1 MKNYNYLIL
10 LFVLLLSFNLTAQQ
24 NSEEVTAASR
34 TAEKL
39 NEASNSTTIISEKE
53 ISSKKSFNVLSL
65 LEGTVGVNVSRQGV
79 NSFNVSL
86 REGVDVFSTRT
97 VLLSDGRELNTY
109 GLNFFDAS
117 ASTLSGLDIARVEV
131 VRGSSSAVYGL
142 GASSGVIS
150 FTTKN
155 PFDYA
160 GTTIQVSS
168 GGITKFGGS
177 ILAGSAKNVQSNWNL
192 LDVNFRHAD
201 HNEDKSFG
209 YKINARYSENS
220 DWLVGDQTSQALGGE
235 LPVMHSFNFDTS
247 LYWRGEDFDL
257 TTTFGLND
265 TENIS
270 RRKMWGEEK
279 RGVSSKFLN
288 VKLDSGNFFAQ
299 YNYVQNDTK
308 ENYNYWIGADHGIDS
323 QQSHFQLGYE
333 LSLPSLSTELN
344 FGADN
349 RLIKFDT
356 GGRVF
361 GSYEDEDD
369 FRTVGAFVSSK
380 TNLFDNVDVLFQGRY
395 DHFNVINEGAFSPK
409 GVIFVKDNTG
419 GTLRLSMSQSNNP
432 DDAYTLFSD
441 FSAQS
446 LGSNGSYMG
455 PYGNKRA
462 LTFNNPTWK
471 PWSNLEGFVALH
483 PTPRLDIL
491 GISHFH
497 VMMGIA
503 QGYATSVLT
512 QAITT
517 GNLFLAAP
525 LSDLGG
531 IAMDMLSGSRYTD
544 FYFHDGNGNPMDLKG
559 SDTSQLST
567 ETTYELGYSNTIGD
581 KFSYSVDVYNIK
593 KNNIVGMRQVTP
605 HVAINPSL
613 LASEFGNNLANL
625 VYSRYR
631 DLGFP
636 AANAA
641 AFANIHGSIAG
652 QFAAGFAASVP
663 SLGLVQADQ
672 SPNDI
677 HRLYWSHYNF
687 GEINYWG
694 ADIATNYEINSAAS
708 LYANYSFINQTE
720 FTKEDVG
727 DITSPDVYHLNIPK
741 HRVKAGFVYNP
752 DKGLNFGLSFRYQNS
767 MNANTLNSGD
777 SSLFWFDGF
786 VPKRTVWDMNV
797 GMPITPKTRIDL
809 TVDNVLGK
817 KYQTFVNMPM
827 IGQQALFTLTHNF

>member
-1 MKNYNYLIL
+1 MKNYNYLFL

-39 NEASNSTTIISEKE
+39 SEASNSTTIISEKE
-53 ISSKKSFNVLSL
+53 ISSKKSFNILSL
-65 LEGTVGVNVSRQGV
+65 LESTVGVNVSRQGV

-86 REGVDVFSTRT
+86 REGVDLFSTRA

-168 GGITKFGGS
+168 GGITKYGGS

-192 LDVNFRHAD
+192 LDLNFRHAD

-220 DWLVGDQTSQALGGE
+220 DWLVGDQTSQTIGGE
-235 LPVMHSFNFDTS
+235 LPLMHSFNFDTS
-247 LYWRGEDFDL
+247 LYWRGDDYDF
-257 TTTFGLND
+257 TATFGLND
-265 TENIS
+265 TENIQ
-270 RRKMWGEEK
+270 RRRFWGEEK
-279 RGVSSKFLN
+279 RGASSKFLN
-288 VKLDSGNFFAQ
+288 LKVNSGNFFAQ

-308 ENYNYWIGADHGIDS
+308 ENYNYWLGADHGIDS

-356 GGRVF
+356 GGKVF
-361 GSYEDEDD
+361 GTYEDEDD
-369 FRTVGAFVSSK
+369 FRTIGAFVSSK
-380 TNLFDNVDVLFQGRY
+380 TKLFDNVDVLFQGRY

-409 GVIFVKDNTG
+409 GVIFVKDNKG
-419 GTLRLSMSQSNNP
+419 GTLRLSMSQSNNA

-441 FSAQS
+441 FAAAS
-446 LGSNGSYMG
+446 LNDGSYMG
-455 PYGNKRA
+455 PYGNKSA
-462 LTFNNPTWK
+462 LTFNNPTWR
-471 PWSNLEGFVALH
+471 PWPQLEGFVNLH

-503 QGYATSVLT
+503 DGYANSILT
-512 QAITT
+512 QAFST
-517 GNLFLAAP
+517 GNLILLAP
-525 LSDLGG
+525 VLT
-531 IAMDMLSGSRYTD
+531 IENIIMDMLSDGSYTD

-559 SDTSQLST
+559 NDTSQLST
-567 ETTYELGYSNTIGD
+567 ETTYELGYSNTIGE

-593 KNNIVGMRQVTP
+593 KNNIVSMRQVTP
-605 HVAINPSL
+605 HVAVNPAL
-613 LASEFGNNLANL
+613 LASEFGNNLADN
-625 VYSRYR
+625 VYSTYIS
-631 DLGFP
+631 LGLP

-641 AFANIHGSIAG
+641 ALANIHGSIAG
-652 QFAAGFAASVP
+652 QFAAGFAASAQ

-672 SPNDI
+672 SPDN

-694 ADIATNYEINSAAS
+694 ADIATNYEINKTAS

-720 FTKEDVG
+720 FTREDVG
-727 DITSPDVYHLNIPK
+727 PDETSPEVYHLNIPK
-741 HRVKAGFVYNP
+741 HRVKAGFAYNP

-767 MNANTLNSGD
+767 MNINTINSGNSD
-777 SSLFWFDGF
+777 LFWFDGF
-786 VPKRTVWDMNV
+786 IPKRAVWDMNI
-797 GMPITPKTRIDL
+797 GMPITSKTRIDL

>member
-86 REGVDVFSTRT
+86 REGVDIFSTRA

-220 DWLVGDQTSQALGGE
+220 DWLVGDQTSQAIGGE

-247 LYWRGEDFDL
+247 LYFKGEDYDL

-279 RGVSSKFLN
+279 RGVSSKFFN
-288 VKLDSGNFFAQ
+288 VKVNSGNFYAQ

-333 LSLPSLSTELN
+333 LSLPSLNTELN

-356 GGRVF
+356 GGKVF

-369 FRTVGAFVSSK
+369 FRTIGAFVSSK
-380 TNLFDNVDVLFQGRY
+380 TKLFDNVDVLFQGRY

-441 FSAQS
+441 FAAQS
-446 LGSNGSYMG
+446 LGNDGSYMG

-462 LTFNNPTWK
+462 LTFNNPTWR
-471 PWSNLEGFVALH
+471 PWPQLEGFVNLH

-497 VMMGIA
+497 VMLGIL
-503 QGYATSVLT
+503 QGYCSNYDSNCDGYWKHVVSISSSKYRTIIGYAKWSY
-512 QAITT
+512 
-517 GNLFLAAP
+517 
-525 LSDLGG
+525 
-531 IAMDMLSGSRYTD
+531 YTD
-544 FYFHDGNGNPMDLKG
+544 FILHDGLGNPMDLKG

-581 KFSYSVDVYNIK
+581 KFSYSVDVYNIQ

-605 HVAINPSL
+605 HVAIDPATL
-613 LASEFGNNLANL
+613 GAEFGSNLANTAYGL
-625 VYSRYR
+625 YR
-631 DLGFP
+631 NAGLP
-636 AANAA
+636 VATAA
-641 AFANIHGSIAG
+641 ALANVYACCWWTICCRICCWNSIFRIGSSRSIT
-652 QFAAGFAASVP
+652 
-663 SLGLVQADQ
+663 
-672 SPNDI
+672 NDI

-720 FTKEDVG
+720 FTREDVG
-727 DITSPDVYHLNIPK
+727 SDVTSPEVYHLNIPK
-741 HRVKAGFVYNP
+741 HRVKAGFAYNP

-797 GMPITPKTRIDL
+797 GMPITSKTRIDL